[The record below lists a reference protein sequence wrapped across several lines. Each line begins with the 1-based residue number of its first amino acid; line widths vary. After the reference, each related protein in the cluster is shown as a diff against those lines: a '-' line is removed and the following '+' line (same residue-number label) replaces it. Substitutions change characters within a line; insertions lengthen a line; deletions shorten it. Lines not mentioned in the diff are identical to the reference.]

1 MVVKR
6 ICRFGSAITQKGIT
20 MFKKLAMTGG
30 AVALLSALTVGVP
43 VFSYARCG
51 FDWARGSATDAM
63 PVEWELKRAR
73 QMIADLKPEISDNAR
88 RIAREKVQVT
98 RLESQLGETEV
109 RLSKTQND
117 IERLQGDLSKG
128 NDRYTYNDRHY
139 TVSQVKTDLG
149 NRFKRFKTR
158 RATAD
163 KLESML
169 TARKKSLNSAE
180 QQMDVMLNARRQL
193 QVEVE
198 NLQARLGALR
208 VAQASSGLNL
218 DDSHLSNTRELLD
231 QIAAKLDVEE
241 ETTRVD
247 VEYFGEIDLDQP
259 SEENLLEEIT
269 AYFDGGG
276 QVEPSSKALVTIQLG
291 D

>member
-1 MVVKR
+1 
-6 ICRFGSAITQKGIT
+6 

-51 FDWARGSATDAM
+51 YDWARGSATDAM

-73 QMIADLKPEISDNAR
+73 QMIDDLKPEIADNAR
-88 RIAREKVQVT
+88 RIAREKVHVA
-98 RLESQLGETEV
+98 RLGTQLTDNEV
-109 RLSKTQND
+109 RLSKTQTD
-117 IERLQGDLSKG
+117 IERLKADLSKD
-128 NDRYTYNDRHY
+128 NDRYTYNGRHY
-139 TVSQVKTDLG
+139 TVSQVQADLG

-163 KLESML
+163 KLQSML
-169 TARKKSLNSAE
+169 AARKASLDSAQ

-198 NLQARLGALR
+198 NLQARLGSLR

-218 DDSHLSNTRELLD
+218 DNSHLSNTRELLD

-241 ETTRVD
+241 EMMVVD
-247 VEYFGEIDLDQP
+247 VEYFGEIDLDEP
-259 SEENLLEEIT
+259 TDENLLDEIT
-269 AYFDGGG
+269 AYFDGG
-276 QVEPSSKALVTIQLG
+276 QQEVESGSKALVAIRLN
-291 D
+291 

>member
-1 MVVKR
+1 M
-6 ICRFGSAITQKGIT
+6 I
-20 MFKKLAMTGG
+20 KKLAITGG

-51 FDWARGSATDAM
+51 YDALRGSASDAV

-73 QMIADLKPEISDNAR
+73 QMIADLKPEITNNAK
-88 RIAREKVQVT
+88 RIAQEKVQVT
-98 RLESQLGETEV
+98 RLESQLEETEQ
-109 RLSKTQND
+109 RLTKTKSD
-117 IERLQGDLSKG
+117 IERLTEDLGKNNG
-128 NDRYTYNDRHY
+128 QYTYGGRVY
-139 TVSQVKTDLG
+139 TVSQVKSDLG

-169 TARKKSLNSAE
+169 VARKASLRAAE
-180 QQMDVMLNARRQL
+180 EQMDVMLNARRQL
-193 QVEVE
+193 EVEVE

-241 ETTRVD
+241 ETMAVD
-247 VEYFGEIDLDQP
+247 VQYFGEIDLEEP
-259 SEENLLEEIT
+259 SQENLLEEIT
-269 AYFDGGG
+269 AYFDGER
-276 QVEPSSKALVTIQLG
+276 QVESANKALVTIQL